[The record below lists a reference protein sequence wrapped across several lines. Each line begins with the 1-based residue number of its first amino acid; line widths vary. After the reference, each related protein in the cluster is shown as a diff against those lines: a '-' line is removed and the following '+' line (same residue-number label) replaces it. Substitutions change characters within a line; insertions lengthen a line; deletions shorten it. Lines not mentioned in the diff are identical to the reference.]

1 MSRRYLSS
9 ISWFHKNNRSR
20 RHQTEISLLR
30 NPSKILESFLTR
42 AVVMLLL
49 FALEKSTISLS
60 TFWVFTPD
68 TCVVSLTHSFNCR
81 VRRIASLAL
90 VWMVCIQFVWSM
102 RSSHYVPL
110 HVVRGTWRDE
120 WTFKELFQE
129 SCVDYC
135 IHACKLLFISNA
147 FHASLFDLIIRIYF
161 RYAIRISLTNLKSY
175 MRRITRYA
183 VNMFIQMTLFHATC
197 VHQNI

>member
-1 MSRRYLSS
+1 MSRRHLSS

-20 RHQTEISLLR
+20 RHQTEFSLLR

-90 VWMVCIQFVWSM
+90 VCMVCIQVCM
-102 RSSHYVPL
+102 VHEIVSSRPTAC
-110 HVVRGTWRDE
+110 GTWDLKGWMNIQGIISRV
-120 WTFKELFQE
+120 LCGLLH
-129 SCVDYC
+129 SCMQ
-135 IHACKLLFISNA
+135 IA
-147 FHASLFDLIIRIYF
+147 FHL
-161 RYAIRISLTNLKSY
+161 
-175 MRRITRYA
+175 
-183 VNMFIQMTLFHATC
+183 
-197 VHQNI
+197 